1 MTTTE
6 REKSYLQNFADKFDL
21 TVEEYRYQ
29 DKRKKSKFFL
39 TRYEEVNGEKIR
51 VLNHS
56 SPLNY
61 DEMNCFLRGML
72 YSYKNNIT
80 NKKLGQTALHNNIP
94 EKLRERKQK
103 RFERILILAIFII
116 YTLFSALLI
125 GVYG

>member
-1 MTTTE
+1 MTKTD

-21 TVEEYRYQ
+21 TVEEYRHQ

-39 TRYEEVNGEKIR
+39 TRYEKVNGEKVR
-51 VLNHS
+51 VLNCS

-61 DEMNCFLRGML
+61 EEMNCFLRGVI
-72 YSYKNNIT
+72 YSNENNIT
-80 NKKLGQTALHNNIP
+80 DKELGQTALYNNIS